1 MPPERLNASF
11 SPTMTKIQRSL
22 RDAGFAEDDI
32 TIVRSVDMRYRYQV
46 HEINVPIPAGTADLT
61 DEDLKTLYNRFDE
74 LYETAYGKGS
84 AYRAAGK
91 EIVTL
96 RVTGSGALPKP
107 EILPSESGGKDASI
121 ARKGERPVY
130 FEEFGDFVPTVLYDI
145 ARMRPG
151 MEISEPGIIET
162 PITTVLI
169 NPGDRAVMDEFRN
182 IRISVGTVATLS
194 RRNGDAA
201 AR

>member
-1 MPPERLNASF
+1 LNASF
-11 SPTMTKIQRSL
+11 SPIINKIQQSL
-22 RDAGFAEDDI
+22 RDAGFVKNDI
-32 TIVRSVDMRYRYQV
+32 TIARSVDMRYRYQV

-61 DEDLKTLYNRFDE
+61 DEDLKTLYARFDE

-96 RVTGSGALPKP
+96 RVTGSGALRKP
-107 EILPSESGGKDASI
+107 AILPSEYGGKDASL
-121 ARKGERPVY
+121 ARKGKRLVY

-145 ARMRPG
+145 GRMRPG
-151 MEISEPGIIET
+151 MEIPAPGIIET

-169 NPGDRAVMDEFRN
+169 NPGDKAVMDEFRN
-182 IRISVGTVATLS
+182 IRISVGTVATAS
-194 RRNGDAA
+194 RRNGYAGA
-201 AR
+201 K